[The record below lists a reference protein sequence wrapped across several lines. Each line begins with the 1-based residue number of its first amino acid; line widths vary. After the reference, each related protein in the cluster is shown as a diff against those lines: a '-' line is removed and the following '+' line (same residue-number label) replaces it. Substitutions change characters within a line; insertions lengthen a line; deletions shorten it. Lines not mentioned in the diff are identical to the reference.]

1 MAAPLTAAEER
12 LVELVSS
19 VARGDWQGLRELRRN
34 APPGEPD
41 VRWREALL
49 QSHLFLG
56 FPRIVEAFEVL
67 TLDGTL
73 HAPTPE
79 EHEPGDQDF
88 QAKGAPIFDGIYQDQ
103 ARLCVDGWPNTTPT
117 SRTGLRNT
125 PTAGFSRA
133 RGSHRPCGSCW
144 RSCAYCTRTWSVNSP
159 AIRAGR
165 FIWVLPQSKCWLFLN
180 SPNPTWIP
188 TTCRGWRMWFASS
201 LRPGR
206 ESAGVDTTTAPTNVA
221 VRGGCLFGNVSG
233 DSSESPLGEP
243 TRYGISGPAPPGA
256 CVPSLMGPRLLT

>member
-1 MAAPLTAAEER
+1 MASPLSATEER

-88 QAKGAPIFDGIYQDQ
+88 QAKGAPIFDGIYQDL
-103 ARLCVDGWPNTTPT
+103 APVVRRRLAQHHPDFAHWI
-117 SRTGLRNT
+117 
-125 PTAGFSRA
+125 AE
-133 RGSHRPCGSCW
+133 H
-144 RSCAYCTRTWSVNSP
+144 AY
-159 AIRAGR
+159 GR
-165 FIWVLPQSKCWLFLN
+165 VL
-180 SPNPTWIP
+180 
-188 TTCRGWRMWFASS
+188 A
-201 LRPGR
+201 RPGLAPALR
-206 ESAGVDTTTAPTNVA
+206 ELLAIVCLLHSNLERQLASHTRGAIHLGATPQQVLA
-221 VRGGCLFGNVSG
+221 VFELTKPHLDPDDVS
-233 DSSESPLGEP
+233 
-243 TRYGISGPAPPGA
+243 
-256 CVPSLMGPRLLT
+256 RLEDVVRKFIAAR